1 LLVKIGVTML
11 SIRAKRIALVFVGA
25 VAVAACGGSS
35 TSTPDSPTTLY
46 KKNASLI
53 SNVKHYSGIS
63 SVSYVDK
70 SLIEFPSGS
79 FIAGDRV
86 AFDFD
91 VNLDAVDADPA
102 NTTSL
107 NSWSTLAGV
116 DFRSA
121 FSNFSLKGLD
131 GNVGSVDLSEIV
143 WAKCPLKV
151 GFSPPRMMM
160 YSSPGST
167 GGASGIG
174 IGTVYVTFGE
184 APNASF
190 ATEKCQPLPQVAQ
203 GISGYWRDALYA
215 TEIMNFYDADSPPVE
230 AKGVKFTIA
239 FDSHSKSIGTAP
251 LTASPS
257 LKEIFPLGLDPLI
270 TLNSMQSLDGT
281 VYRQV
286 ALTQGYARQLLVK
299 PSYQQPVHY
308 ILKSITSSQ
317 IKDYT
322 PFELTAVASDGGIDA
337 QWKRSVDLSAD
348 DEAISVVEV
357 SKDNFANILT
367 STQVPS
373 VDALE
378 SLSLASCDLDPK
390 NTLKAGTEISVRV
403 KALDKN
409 GVPSAYTDAV
419 VVTKEADNLACP
431 TATLS
436 APVGLVAALDIPEKR
451 YTAEWNA
458 VTDAGDTELT
468 YCIETSNSSFATK
481 SEDQRLCVGNATQS
495 DIDWT
500 GQDELAFRVVAI
512 SANGVVSPPSDTV
525 FIKLPDPKSATGAVV
540 ALVQDGLNVSWIET
554 PQAKGLSNVSHLVK
568 WGLLKNDSREA
579 ELGGLVLGS
588 ATSYVIPRADWE
600 SVALPGSKIWVDVS
614 SCTEVACAKP
624 VSATFALP
632 ETAANNLP
640 TDVTVT
646 TSTSVLVLPTVPSL
660 PSTTI
665 APANVMER
673 EVMMINPMYSVSR
686 FCSGTGEARQCSAW
700 TVPSFG

>member
-1 LLVKIGVTML
+1 MLLKIGVTML
-11 SIRAKRIALVFVGA
+11 SHRVKRFALIFVGA
-25 VAVAACGGSS
+25 VAIAACGGSS
-35 TSTPDSPTTLY
+35 TSTPKSPTTLF

-63 SVSYVDK
+63 SVSNVDK

-102 NTTSL
+102 ITSSPGSI
-107 NSWSTLAGV
+107 NSLMGV

-131 GNVGSVDLSEIV
+131 GNAGSVDLSEIV

-151 GFSPPRMMM
+151 GFTPPRHGD
-160 YSSPGST
+160 SGSI
-167 GGASGIG
+167 GGVPSIG
-174 IGTVYVTFGE
+174 IGTVYITFGE
-184 APNASF
+184 VPNASF
-190 ATEKCQPLPQVAQ
+190 ATGSCQPLPQMAQ
-203 GISGYWRDALYA
+203 GISGYWKRSLYA
-215 TEIMNFYDADSPPVE
+215 TEIMNFYDAESQPVE

-239 FDSHSKSIGTAP
+239 FESRAKSFGTAP

-270 TLNSMQSLDGT
+270 VLNSMQSLDGA
-281 VYRQV
+281 VFRQV

-299 PSYQQPVHY
+299 PSYQQPVFY
-308 ILKSITSSQ
+308 TLKSITSSQ

-357 SKDNFANILT
+357 SKDNFVNILT

-373 VDALE
+373 IDALE

-419 VVTKEADNLACP
+419 VVTKQADNLACP

-436 APVGLVAALDIPEKR
+436 APVGLVGALDIPGKR
-451 YTAEWNA
+451 YTVKWNA
-458 VTDAGDTELT
+458 VTDAGDSELT
-468 YCIETSNSSFATK
+468 YCIETSHASFATK
-481 SEDQRLCVGNATQS
+481 SDDQRLCVGNVTQS
-495 DIDWT
+495 DVDWT

-512 SANGVVSPPSDTV
+512 SVNGVVSPPSDTV
-525 FIKLPDPKSATGAVV
+525 VINLPDPKSATGAVV
-540 ALVQDGLNVSWIET
+540 ALVQDGLNVSWTDT
-554 PQAKGLSNVSHLVK
+554 PQSKGLSNVSHLVK

-600 SVALPGSKIWVDVS
+600 TKLLPGSKIWVDVS
-614 SCTEVACAKP
+614 SCTEAACAKP
-624 VSATFALP
+624 VSATFAIP
-632 ETAANNLP
+632 ETEVKDLP
-640 TDVTVT
+640 SETVVDSSIPVVPETTVVAVT
-646 TSTSVLVLPTVPSL
+646 TIPSKQASV
-660 PSTTI
+660 TTI
-665 APANVMER
+665 PAAGEF
-673 EVMMINPMYSVSR
+673 YSS
-686 FCSGTGEARQCSAW
+686 FCYVVGETRRCGPYVIVLKS
-700 TVPSFG
+700 

>member
-1 LLVKIGVTML
+1 MLGVAV
-11 SIRAKRIALVFVGA
+11 SAIAL
-25 VAVAACGGSS
+25 AACGGSS
-35 TSTPDSPTTLY
+35 TSAPESPTTLFQ
-46 KKNASLI
+46 KNASLI

-102 NTTSL
+102 NTTSRY
-107 NSWSTLAGV
+107 SWSTLAGV

-151 GFSPPRMMM
+151 GFSPPMMM

-174 IGTVYVTFGE
+174 IGTVYITFGE

-190 ATEKCQPLPQVAQ
+190 ATDKCQPLPQASQ
-203 GISGYWRDALYA
+203 AISSYWKNSLYA
-215 TEIMNFYDADSPPVE
+215 TEIINFYDADSQPVE

-239 FDSHSKSIGTAP
+239 FESRSKSVATVP
-251 LTASPS
+251 LTANPS

-270 TLNSMQSLDGT
+270 AVNSMQLLDPS

-299 PSYQQPVHY
+299 PSFQQPVQY
-308 ILKSITSSQ
+308 ILKSITSAQ

-322 PFELTAVASDGGIDA
+322 PFELTAVANNGGIDA

-378 SLSLASCDLDPK
+378 SLSLASCDIDPK

-419 VVTKEADNLACP
+419 VVTKQADNLACP

-451 YTAEWNA
+451 YTTEWNA

-468 YCIETSNSSFATK
+468 YCIETSYSSFATK

-495 DIDWT
+495 DVDWT

-525 FIKLPDPKSATGAVV
+525 VIKLPDPKSAAGVMV
-540 ALVQDGLNVSWIET
+540 ALVQDGLNISWIET

-568 WGLLKNDSREA
+568 WGLLKNNSREA

-632 ETAANNLP
+632 ETAANNFP
-640 TDVTVT
+640 TEPIVDSTIPAISETTTVAAT
-646 TSTSVLVLPTVPSL
+646 TIPLKQTSVTSNTVVLGLSPGNGCY
-660 PSTTI
+660 I
-665 APANVMER
+665 RGNVR
-673 EVMMINPMYSVSR
+673 SCGNYVLQFVK
-686 FCSGTGEARQCSAW
+686 
-700 TVPSFG
+700 

>member
-1 LLVKIGVTML
+1 MLVKIGVTML

-91 VNLDAVDADPA
+91 MNLDAVDADPA
-102 NTTSL
+102 ITSSF
-107 NSWSTLAGV
+107 NSRSPLTGL

-230 AKGVKFTIA
+230 AMGVKFTIA
-239 FDSHSKSIGTAP
+239 FESYSKSIGTAP

-322 PFELTAVASDGGIDA
+322 PFELTAVAGVGGIDA

-348 DEAISVVEV
+348 DETISVVEV

-378 SLSLASCDLDPK
+378 SLSLASCDIDPK

-419 VVTKEADNLACP
+419 VVTKQADNLACP

-436 APVGLVAALDIPEKR
+436 AHVGLDAALDIPEKR

-458 VTDAGDTELT
+458 VTDAGDAELS

-481 SEDQRLCVGNATQS
+481 SEDQRLCVGNVTQS
-495 DIDWT
+495 DVDWT

-512 SANGVVSPPSDTV
+512 SANGVVSPPSETV
-525 FIKLPDPKSATGAVV
+525 VIKLPDPKSATGVVV
-540 ALVQDGLNVSWIET
+540 ALVQDGLNVSWIDT
-554 PQAKGLSNVSHLVK
+554 PQAKGLSKVSHLVK
-568 WGLLKNDSREA
+568 WGLLKNDILEA

-640 TDVTVT
+640 SETVVDSSIPAVSET
-646 TSTSVLVLPTVPSL
+646 TLVAATTIPSTQTSVVRSNEIVALNPGNGCYIRGDVRSCGSYVLKLVKK
-660 PSTTI
+660 
-665 APANVMER
+665 
-673 EVMMINPMYSVSR
+673 
-686 FCSGTGEARQCSAW
+686 
-700 TVPSFG
+700 